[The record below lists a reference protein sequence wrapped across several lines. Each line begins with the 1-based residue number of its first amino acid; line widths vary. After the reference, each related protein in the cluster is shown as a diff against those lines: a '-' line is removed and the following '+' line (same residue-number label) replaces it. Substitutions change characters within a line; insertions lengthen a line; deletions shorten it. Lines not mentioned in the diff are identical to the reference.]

1 MVKPYFDFFSVK
13 PWRERVACAGP
24 LGVPR
29 GSLNLMEVLQESHI
43 PPSSRRSPHGAA
55 VSWSPPRGDSET
67 ECWLEALGVDA
78 PEAVERDFLNLQ
90 KMPVNFFIAE
100 HSKNNALPGLL
111 TDEKFTGAK
120 SRKD

>member
-1 MVKPYFDFFSVK
+1 M
-13 PWRERVACAGP
+13 
-24 LGVPR
+24 
-29 GSLNLMEVLQESHI
+29 
-43 PPSSRRSPHGAA
+43 
-55 VSWSPPRGDSET
+55 
-67 ECWLEALGVDA
+67 DA

-100 HSKNNALPGLL
+100 QSKNNALPGLL